1 MDMPDNWIEIA
12 RTGTFTDSAGRPQ
25 TFTDSDL
32 AAIAEAYDPAKRD
45 CPLVFGHPRTD
56 AAPAFG
62 WARKLKAEGGRL
74 LAQFDQV
81 PEAVK
86 KIVAAGHYRHVS
98 MSLMPDR
105 KTLRHVALLGA
116 AQPAID
122 GLKAIELAAAVAP
135 EGLTDGDRNPLKYVD
150 VAPSRSN
157 EITINFA
164 VKDDGSLAEE
174 QAGTCSRRSDPECRT
189 GRATEGYAKMDFS
202 NHAGGNMPESEAQR
216 EIGALKERIA
226 ALEKE
231 NSSLKEQAKGHK
243 EGREKA
249 EAEKKAAEEKEAK
262 TASDFAAYRG
272 AIEKEKR
279 EARVAALV
287 ESGRVKP
294 AEKADILSFAMALAG
309 QDSTAGNT
317 GVVDFSAPDGKIEKI
332 TLEERYFRE
341 LESRNPDCRIF
352 DFSATSA
359 FPTTPKHA
367 ADANLYPSFDA
378 SELTSKL

>member
-1 MDMPDNWIEIA
+1 MSKSSWIEIA
-12 RTGTFTDSAGRPQ
+12 RAGTFTDSAGRPQ

-32 AAIAEAYDPAKRD
+32 DAIANAYDPAKRD
-45 CPLVFGHPRTD
+45 CPLVFGHPKTD

-62 WARKLKAEGGRL
+62 WAEKLKAEGGKL
-74 LAQFDQV
+74 LAKFGQV

-122 GLKAIELAAAVAP
+122 GLKAVELRS
-135 EGLTDGDRNPLKYVD
+135 RND
-150 VAPSRSN
+150 S
-157 EITINFA
+157 ITIDF
-164 VKDDGSLAEE
+164 VKGD
-174 QAGTCSRRSDPECRT
+174 
-189 GRATEGYAKMDFS
+189 
-202 NHAGGNMPESEAQR
+202 NMPGDDAQR

-231 NSSLKEQAKGHK
+231 NASLKEQAKGQK
-243 EGREKA
+243 EGKEKA

-262 TASDFAAYRG
+262 TAADFAAYKG
-272 AIEKEKR
+272 AIENEKR

-294 AEKADILSFAMALAG
+294 AEKADVLSFAMALAS
-309 QDSTAGNT
+309 QNT
-317 GVVDFSAPDGKIEKI
+317 TVDFAAPDGKTEKVS
-332 TLEERYFRE
+332 LEERYFRE
-341 LESRNPDCRIF
+341 LESRNPDCRIIE
-352 DFSATSA
+352 FSA
-359 FPTTPKHA
+359 PPKHVAEANA
-367 ADANLYPSFDA
+367 ASFFDA

>member
-1 MDMPDNWIEIA
+1 MSKSSWIEIA
-12 RTGTFTDSAGRPQ
+12 RAGTFTDSAGRPQ

-32 AAIAEAYDPAKRD
+32 AAIANAYDPAKRD
-45 CPLVFGHPRTD
+45 CPLVFGHPKTD

-62 WARKLKAEGGRL
+62 WAEKLKAEGGRL
-74 LAQFDQV
+74 LAQFGQV

-122 GLKAIELAAAVAP
+122 GLKAVELRS
-135 EGLTDGDRNPLKYVD
+135 RND
-150 VAPSRSN
+150 S
-157 EITINFA
+157 ITIDF
-164 VKDDGSLAEE
+164 VKGD
-174 QAGTCSRRSDPECRT
+174 
-189 GRATEGYAKMDFS
+189 
-202 NHAGGNMPESEAQR
+202 NMPGDDAQR
-216 EIGALKERIA
+216 EIGALKERLA

-231 NSSLKEQAKGHK
+231 NAHLKEQAKGHK
-243 EGREKA
+243 DGKEKA

-262 TASDFAAYRG
+262 TAADFAAYKG
-272 AIEKEKR
+272 AIENEKR

-294 AEKADILSFAMALAG
+294 AEKADVLSFAMALAS
-309 QDSTAGNT
+309 QNT
-317 GVVDFSAPDGKIEKI
+317 TVDFAAPDGKTEKVS
-332 TLEERYFRE
+332 LEERYFRE
-341 LESRNPDCRIF
+341 LESRNPDCRIIE
-352 DFSATSA
+352 FSAQ
-359 FPTTPKHA
+359 PKHA
-367 ADANLYPSFDA
+367 AEANAASFFDA

>member
-1 MDMPDNWIEIA
+1 MSKSSWIEIA
-12 RTGTFTDSAGRPQ
+12 RAGTFTDSAGRPQ

-32 AAIAEAYDPAKRD
+32 DAIANAYDPAKRD
-45 CPLVFGHPRTD
+45 CPLVFGHPKTD

-62 WARKLKAEGGRL
+62 WAEKLKAEGGKL
-74 LAQFDQV
+74 LAKFGQV

-122 GLKAIELAAAVAP
+122 GLKAVELRS
-135 EGLTDGDRNPLKYVD
+135 RND
-150 VAPSRSN
+150 S
-157 EITINFA
+157 ITIDF
-164 VKDDGSLAEE
+164 VKGD
-174 QAGTCSRRSDPECRT
+174 
-189 GRATEGYAKMDFS
+189 
-202 NHAGGNMPESEAQR
+202 NMPGDDAQR

-231 NSSLKEQAKGHK
+231 NASLKEQAKGQK
-243 EGREKA
+243 EGKEKA

-262 TASDFAAYRG
+262 TAADFAAYKG
-272 AIEKEKR
+272 AIENEKR

-294 AEKADILSFAMALAG
+294 AEKADVLSFAMALAS
-309 QDSTAGNT
+309 QNT
-317 GVVDFSAPDGKIEKI
+317 TVDFAAPDGKTEKVS
-332 TLEERYFRE
+332 LEERYFRE
-341 LESRNPDCRIF
+341 LESRNPDCRIIE
-352 DFSATSA
+352 FSAQ
-359 FPTTPKHA
+359 PKHA
-367 ADANLYPSFDA
+367 AEANAASFFDA

>member
-1 MDMPDNWIEIA
+1 MSKSSWIEIA
-12 RTGTFTDSAGRPQ
+12 RAGTFTDSAGRPQ

-32 AAIAEAYDPAKRD
+32 DAIANAYDPAKRD
-45 CPLVFGHPRTD
+45 CPLVFGHPKTD

-62 WARKLKAEGGRL
+62 WAEKLKAEGGKL
-74 LAQFDQV
+74 LAKFGQV

-105 KTLRHVALLGA
+105 VTLRHVALLGA

-122 GLKAIELAAAVAP
+122 GLKAVELRS
-135 EGLTDGDRNPLKYVD
+135 RND
-150 VAPSRSN
+150 S
-157 EITINFA
+157 ITIDF
-164 VKDDGSLAEE
+164 VKGD
-174 QAGTCSRRSDPECRT
+174 
-189 GRATEGYAKMDFS
+189 
-202 NHAGGNMPESEAQR
+202 NMPGDDAQR

-231 NSSLKEQAKGHK
+231 NASLKEQAKGQK
-243 EGREKA
+243 EGKEKA

-262 TASDFAAYRG
+262 TAADFAAYKG
-272 AIEKEKR
+272 AIENEKR

-294 AEKADILSFAMALAG
+294 AEKADVLSFAMALAS
-309 QDSTAGNT
+309 QNT
-317 GVVDFSAPDGKIEKI
+317 TVDFAAPDGKTEKVS
-332 TLEERYFRE
+332 LEERYFRE
-341 LESRNPDCRIF
+341 LESRNPDCRIIE
-352 DFSATSA
+352 FSAQ
-359 FPTTPKHA
+359 PKHA
-367 ADANLYPSFDA
+367 AEANAASFFDA

>member
-1 MDMPDNWIEIA
+1 MSEENWIEIA

-32 AAIAEAYDPAKRD
+32 AAIANAYDPARRD
-45 CPLVFGHPRTD
+45 CPLVFGHPQSD
-56 AAPAFG
+56 SAPAFG
-62 WARKLKAEGGRL
+62 WAQKLKVEGGKL
-74 LAQFDQV
+74 LARFGQV

-122 GLKAIELAAAVAP
+122 GLKAIELQSR
-135 EGLTDGDRNPLKYVD
+135 EDG
-150 VAPSRSN
+150 
-157 EITINFA
+157 ITI
-164 VKDDGSLAEE
+164 
-174 QAGTCSRRSDPECRT
+174 
-189 GRATEGYAKMDFS
+189 DFS
-202 NHAGGNMPESEAQR
+202 NNTGGNMPENEAQR

-231 NSSLKEQAKGHK
+231 NASLKEQAKDHK
-243 EGREKA
+243 EGKEKA

-262 TASDFAAYRG
+262 TAADFAAYRG
-272 AIEKEKR
+272 AIENEKR

-287 ESGRVKP
+287 ESGKVKP

-309 QDSTAGNT
+309 QDST
-317 GVVDFSAPDGKIEKI
+317 VDFAAPDGKVEKV

-352 DFSATSA
+352 EFSAT
-359 FPTTPKHA
+359 PKHVT
-367 ADANLYPSFDA
+367 DVGPYLPFDV